1 MAGAW
6 RPGNTR
12 QLHDRLQI
20 QNNDNKNVPPKRV
33 QFVSGCQLVG
43 QSSEPSSCSGE
54 EICGH
59 VCICPTVTWT
69 ESSRQSHRELLGW
82 FSIEFNWKLEPLLII
97 GSFSLF
103 CTLFC
108 KCAVL
113 PFWAPTYNWLSV
125 CMCKNGHN
133 AETSDVIKVSCK
145 DYFGRGGVT
154 YLGHPFVCQWGT
166 SEGLF
171 SLNGVAL
178 HHLIYFIWYFFLRIN
193 VSVITLFAGVYAGI
207 KFFIIDFLFKSC
219 PKLRDKYDTPYIV
232 WNSLPTDPQLKER
245 TNATVS
251 RRVRQTDPSSH
262 TRFLPPT
269 LLPVSGSWFILF

>member
-1 MAGAW
+1 MCAS
-6 RPGNTR
+6 
-12 QLHDRLQI
+12 
-20 QNNDNKNVPPKRV
+20 VP
-33 QFVSGCQLVG
+33 
-43 QSSEPSSCSGE
+43 
-54 EICGH
+54 H
-59 VCICPTVTWT
+59 
-69 ESSRQSHRELLGW
+69 QSHRELLGW
-82 FSIEFNWKLEPLLII
+82 FSIEFNWKLEPLLMI

-108 KCAVL
+108 KSAVL
-113 PFWAPTYNWLSV
+113 PWGENLTGVLLVIQSLRSSAESLWAPTYNWLSV
-125 CMCKNGHN
+125 CMCKNGQN
-133 AETSDVIKVSCK
+133 AETSDVIKVSGK
-145 DYFGRGGVT
+145 DYFGQGGVT

-178 HHLIYFIWYFFLRIN
+178 HHLTSFILYFFLRIN

-251 RRVRQTDPSSH
+251 RRVRRTDPNTNPHAFSTTNTASCL
-262 TRFLPPT
+262 RFLI
-269 LLPVSGSWFILF
+269 FFFFFY